1 MKHIITI
8 SRYLLAVVFIFSG
21 FVKGV
26 DPLGSAYKFH
36 DYFMAFHLNFLDSL
50 SLTFSF
56 VLCAAELA
64 IGLLLLFG
72 VQLRLA
78 AWGAFLFMLVFT
90 PLTLVLAIFNP
101 VSDCGC
107 FGDAIHLS
115 NWQTFYKNILFFA
128 AALLLFLKRNSFEE
142 YYPSWKKYVLFG
154 LLVIISFLPSI
165 HGYYNLPLYDFR
177 PYKIGVNIHNDM
189 IIPEGAPADEYSTL
203 LYYQKDGV
211 VKEFDESNYPWNDS
225 TWTFVDSKSTL
236 VKKGYT
242 PSISNFALHTLE
254 GEDITDKFVNAS
266 GYNFLVI
273 STRLDKTDK
282 DSFKKLTELY
292 YKANEKGFG
301 FICATATSAD
311 MVQKFTLEHSI
322 PFQFVTADE
331 VTLKTIIRS
340 NPGLLLLYNGTI
352 IGKWH
357 WRNLPDSKFVDENM
371 LSSQLLGMK
380 QTSNNRLS
388 FAIVVSLLL
397 IFVIIVKYFRK

>member
-1 MKHIITI
+1 
-8 SRYLLAVVFIFSG
+8 
-21 FVKGV
+21 
-26 DPLGSAYKFH
+26 
-36 DYFMAFHLNFLDSL
+36 
-50 SLTFSF
+50 
-56 VLCAAELA
+56 
-64 IGLLLLFG
+64 
-72 VQLRLA
+72 
-78 AWGAFLFMLVFT
+78 
-90 PLTLVLAIFNP
+90 
-101 VSDCGC
+101 
-107 FGDAIHLS
+107 
-115 NWQTFYKNILFFA
+115 
-128 AALLLFLKRNSFEE
+128 
-142 YYPSWKKYVLFG
+142 
-154 LLVIISFLPSI
+154 
-165 HGYYNLPLYDFR
+165 
-177 PYKIGVNIHNDM
+177 M

-311 MVQKFTLEHSI
+311 MVQKFTLEHSV

-357 WRNLPDSKFVDENM
+357 WRNFPKANFVDENM
-371 LSSQLLGMK
+371 LSKQLHNIK
-380 QTSNNRLS
+380 QVSNNRLS
-388 FAIVVSLLL
+388 ITLVTLLLL
-397 IFVIIVKYFRK
+397 IFVIFVKYIRK

>member
-1 MKHIITI
+1 MKHLVIL

-72 VQLRLA
+72 VQLRIA
-78 AWGAFLFMLVFT
+78 IWGAFLFMLVFT
-90 PLTLVLAIFNP
+90 PVTLILAIFNP

-128 AALLLFLKRNSFEE
+128 AALLLFFKRKSLEE
-142 YYPSWKKYVLFG
+142 KYSKWKGYALAISLVL
-154 LLVIISFLPSI
+154 LSFLPSI
-165 HGYYNLPLYDFR
+165 DGYLNLPVYDFR
-177 PYKIGVNIHNDM
+177 PYRIGVNIHSDM
-189 IIPEGAPADEYSTL
+189 VVPEGAPADEYKTL

-225 TWTFVDSKSTL
+225 TWTFVDTKSTRI
-236 VKKGYT
+236 KTGYT
-242 PSISNFALHTLE
+242 PPIHNFALVTLD
-254 GEDITDKFVNAS
+254 GQDITDQFVNAD
-266 GYNFLVI
+266 GYNFLVV
-273 STRLDKTDK
+273 STRLDKSSIS
-282 DSFKKLTELY
+282 SFKKLTELY
-292 YKANEKGFG
+292 YKAKEHGYGFV
-301 FICATATSAD
+301 CATSTSQDEILRFAEENS
-311 MVQKFTLEHSI
+311 V

-331 VTLKTIIRS
+331 VTLKTIVRS

-357 WRNLPDSKFVDENM
+357 WRNLPDPKFVDENM

-397 IFVIIVKYFRK
+397 LFVIIVKYWRK

>member
-128 AALLLFLKRNSFEE
+128 AALLLFIKRNNFEE
-142 YYPSWKKYVLFG
+142 YYPKWRKYVLSG
-154 LLVIISFLPSI
+154 LLLVISFLPSI
-165 HGYYNLPLYDFR
+165 YGYYNLPLYDFR

-236 VKKGYT
+236 VKSGYT
-242 PSISNFALHTLE
+242 PPIHNFALVTHE
-254 GEDITDKFVNAS
+254 GRDITEEFVNAS
-266 GYNFLVI
+266 GYNFLVV
-273 STRLDKTDK
+273 STRLDRSNTN
-282 DSFKKLTELY
+282 SFKKFTELY
-292 YKANEKGFG
+292 YKAKEHGYGFV
-301 FICATATSAD
+301 CATSTSHDEILRFA
-311 MVQKFTLEHSI
+311 EENAI

-371 LSSQLLGMK
+371 LSSQLIGMK

-397 IFVIIVKYFRK
+397 FFVIIVKYFRK